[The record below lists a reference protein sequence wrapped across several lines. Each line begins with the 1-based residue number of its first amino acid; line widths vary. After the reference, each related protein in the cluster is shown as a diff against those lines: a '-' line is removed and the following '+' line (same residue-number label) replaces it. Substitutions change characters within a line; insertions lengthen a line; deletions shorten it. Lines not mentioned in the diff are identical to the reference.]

1 MTNLDQ
7 ETVGTQ
13 RRPTGMTGMAGGG
26 FYDANS
32 APQWEQIA
40 AVLPWLEDTL
50 SSLPFEKGSGP
61 VTFADFGCS
70 EGRNSI
76 SVMRHLIGKTMQ
88 QTDRPFLTIHSDLPT
103 NDYSKLFLGLRPDG
117 QSTFGSQRVSSAAV
131 GGSMYDQLLPPDS
144 VHIATTFNSIGYL
157 SERPLNKLPGYVL
170 PNGPSKRRAN
180 GHVTEAESKI
190 FAKQAEDDMAAFLTA
205 RANELVSGGKLM
217 VQVFGCTNEL
227 RTCDGLF
234 DLLNDALLAHVKLG
248 NISSQVYERYYQPV
262 YFRSLEELTSPLTNS
277 AYNLAGLYTLD
288 RTESYE
294 VPVPFVEAYKQ
305 DKDLDR
311 YATNYVNFFRA
322 FTQAVLRGN
331 LPDTPSKANLLD
343 QIYKT
348 AETLLK
354 ATPEDYS
361 FRNISVAMLLTRK

>member
-1 MTNLDQ
+1 MTNIDQ
-7 ETVGTQ
+7 DTVDTQ

-26 FYDANS
+26 FYDSNS

-50 SSLPFEKGSGP
+50 SSLPLERGSGP

-76 SVMRHLIGKTMQ
+76 SVMRHLISNTNQ
-88 QTDRPFLTIHSDLPT
+88 LTDRPFLTIHSDLPT

-117 QSTFGSQRVSSAAV
+117 QSAFGSQRVSSAAI
-131 GGSMYDQLLPPDS
+131 GGSMYDQLLPPNS
-144 VHIATTFNSIGYL
+144 IHVATTFNSIGYL
-157 SERPLNKLPGYVL
+157 SERPLDKLPGYVL

-180 GHVTEAESKI
+180 GFVTDSESQI
-190 FAKQAEDDMAAFLTA
+190 FARQAEDDMAAFLTA
-205 RANELVSGGKLM
+205 RANELISGGKLL
-217 VQVFGCTNEL
+217 VQVFGCTDEM

-234 DLLNDALLAHVKLG
+234 DLLNDAVQAHVELG
-248 NISSQVYERYYQPV
+248 DISSQVYERYYQPV
-262 YFRSLEELTSPLTNS
+262 YFRSLDELTSPLTNS
-277 AYNLAGLYTLD
+277 AYNLVDLYTLD

-294 VPVPFVEAYKQ
+294 VPVPFVETYKQ

-322 FTQAVLRGN
+322 FTQAVLRGA
-331 LPDTPSKANLLD
+331 LPDTPSKPDLLN

-354 ATPEDYS
+354 ANPEDYP